1 MSSAPPVLLTWRGL
15 VVFRDEA
22 SDNNDTNASSSSRS
36 KTKSSPPSPA
46 RLTLIDERARV
57 TQTEPW
63 PTEEKQD
70 PGREEEPKVSEVVGG
85 ALVLRPAAAAG
96 PAAASAAGD
105 AALGNGDCRLTGC
118 GVRARLR
125 VSSLKGSLRL
135 RAALSGRG
143 RLEGALERPESEED
157 RGGGREGTAFFRG
170 LRVAVE
176 AVDMLHHPVGGGGG
190 GGDADDGRGREF
202 EARLVAAGADS
213 YLRSITEEGDEEEE
227 EEEIVVKVEKDLNNN
242 EEEEESQELDSADVP
257 LPPESG
263 SSSGRDSR
271 SSSGGSGPTGSGD
284 QRAATPTTP
293 VTPTEVKV
301 KEEAAIAEKK
311 AKSPPRPQRRAT
323 PPQPQQDQEQ
333 VREIQKLQTL
343 TFGFF

>member
-1 MSSAPPVLLTWRGL
+1 MTSAPPVLLTWRGL

-22 SDNNDTNASSSSRS
+22 SDNNDTSTSSSSRS
-36 KTKSSPPSPA
+36 KSKSSPPSPA

-70 PGREEEPKVSEVVGG
+70 PGREEEPQVSEVVGG
-85 ALVLRPAAAAG
+85 ALVLRPAAAAAG
-96 PAAASAAGD
+96 PAAAGD

-135 RAALSGRG
+135 RAALSERG

-157 RGGGREGTAFFRG
+157 RGGGGGGPGFFRG

-176 AVDMLHHPVGGGGG
+176 AVDMLHHPVGGG

-227 EEEIVVKVEKDLNNN
+227 EEEIVVKGEKDMNNN
-242 EEEEESQELDSADVP
+242 EEEEESQELDSADIP

-284 QRAATPTTP
+284 QRAATPATP
-293 VTPTEVKV
+293 VPPTEVKV
-301 KEEAAIAEKK
+301 KEEVAIAEKK

-323 PPQPQQDQEQ
+323 PPQPQQDQQQ
-333 VREIQKLQTL
+333 VRDIQQLQTL
-343 TFGFF
+343 TYCFF